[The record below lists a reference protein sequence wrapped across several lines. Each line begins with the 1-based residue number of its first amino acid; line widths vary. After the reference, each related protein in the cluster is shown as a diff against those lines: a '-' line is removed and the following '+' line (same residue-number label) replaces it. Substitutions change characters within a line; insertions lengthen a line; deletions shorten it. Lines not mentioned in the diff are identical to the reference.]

1 MQLLNSGFR
10 LSAVA
15 FALLGLGAH
24 AAEPDA
30 AATEQKS
37 VTTATAA
44 PTRSASKAIL
54 RWDVLEADGTM
65 ESTLA
70 RWARLAG
77 WSVRWAGVPEIP
89 VDGDVVISGDFM
101 KAVSVLATNA
111 NNQGYPIA
119 VDAYSNKVLVVK
131 LKEPGVDAE
140 AANKPNFLNSS
151 QLAAQAEPVAAPSPA
166 PAPQAA
172 TAAASMPKSQ
182 HVAITA
188 PVQQSAGISADQLQA
203 AVDSSLAKMA
213 ATLASKPSASQLDQ
227 AAVADARR
235 AQEAA
240 ESRAQTADAEARL
253 AKQEL
258 DAIRNKSNADA
269 TALDSARRALEM
281 AERTARQ
288 AAEESRAARDAMS
301 ARTADAAQALERAQ
315 QEARKAQADAE
326 RAMTEAKAAREAQ
339 QGAEQRAAQAIAL
352 AQAPVRGVSTMAT
365 ATAPAPTAATASPS
379 SVAAVPKAFD
389 VQASDASVDAVISRW
404 GRDSGWDVRWDFHR
418 IPVTKAA
425 KVGGQDFLE
434 AAASVHRQLLNA
446 GYSVSMVPV
455 GRTLVFRSN

>member
-1 MQLLNSGFR
+1 MHTLTSGFR

-15 FALLGLGAH
+15 FALAALSAH
-24 AAEPDA
+24 ATEPESPPAEQKGITSA
-30 AATEQKS
+30 AA
-37 VTTATAA
+37 A
-44 PTRSASKAIL
+44 PARTASKAIQ

-131 LKEPGVDAE
+131 LKEPGADAQ
-140 AANKPNFLNSS
+140 AANKPTFLNSS
-151 QLAAQAEPVAAPSPA
+151 QLTAQVEPAVATAPTPAVATPIASAPIAQPVAV
-166 PAPQAA
+166 
-172 TAAASMPKSQ
+172 M
-182 HVAITA
+182 A
-188 PVQQSAGISADQLQA
+188 PVQQPVGISADQLQA
-203 AVDSSLAKMA
+203 VVDSSLAKMA
-213 ATLASKPSASQLDQ
+213 ATLASKPSSSQLDQ
-227 AAVADARR
+227 TAVAEARR

-240 ESRAQTADAEARL
+240 EARAQTAGAEARM

-258 DAIRNKSNADA
+258 DAVRNKSSADA
-269 TALDSARRALEM
+269 TALESARKALEV
-281 AERTARQ
+281 AERNSRQ
-288 AAEESRAARDAMS
+288 AAEESRAAREAMT
-301 ARTADAAQALERAQ
+301 ARNVDAAQALERAQ
-315 QEARKAQADAE
+315 QDARKAQADAE
-326 RAMTEAKAAREAQ
+326 RAVAEAKVARDAQ
-339 QGAEQRAAQAIAL
+339 QGAEQRAAQALAL
-352 AQAPVRGVSTMAT
+352 AQAPARVVSVAT
-365 ATAPAPTAATASPS
+365 AAPAPIAAPAAS
-379 SVAAVPKAFD
+379 SVAAAAPKAFD
-389 VQASDASVDAVISRW
+389 VQASDASVDAVIARW
-404 GRDSGWDVRWDFHR
+404 GKESGWDVRWDFHR
-418 IPVTKAA
+418 IPVTKTA

-434 AAASVHRQLLNA
+434 AATTVHRQLVSA